1 MNARSL
7 TLVAAFAILVCGALI
22 RIFVGAGFQGF
33 GFDEA
38 LYRRY
43 TLELDARGFS
53 GYPAL
58 CQRYLAAQRQPGAR
72 AELPPTRFLYILTT
86 WTAKRL
92 TFGDAPPATA
102 STPDAKNRDP
112 VLVSLKRVSLFFSI
126 FGVALVGIA
135 AWRML
140 GPPVGLGAMALAA
153 AAPLSI
159 HMGAHA
165 LVDGFF
171 AFWATLCLWLL
182 WENLQRPNHR
192 ALSLCLAVSLA
203 LMVVAKENA
212 AFVYAALLALCPAT
226 RRAGLGAISRP
237 LIIALIAGPLTGV
250 AILIALAGGI
260 DAFVSIYAT
269 FVEKAQ
275 SLPNAIA
282 TQDGPWHR
290 YLVELLLLD
299 PLVFLLALWAAF
311 TLPAQ
316 HAAHRYLLIFFAVT
330 YAFMASV
337 RYGMN
342 LRFTTIWLLP
352 LCAPAAAQ
360 IIALCTH
367 AERRTLIAT
376 IAVFALVCG
385 ASLRQY
391 RIFFIDAA
399 LYEITPAQL
408 LRATNMLKDTPRR

>member
-1 MNARSL
+1 MNKPL
-7 TLVAAFAILVCGALI
+7 LAAALGIFICGALI
-22 RIFVGAGFQGF
+22 RIFTGAGFQGF

-43 TLELDARGFS
+43 TLELDARGFA
-53 GYPAL
+53 GYPAI
-58 CQRYLAAQRQPGAR
+58 CQRYLAAQRQPSAK
-72 AELPPTRFLYILTT
+72 AELPPTRFLYILTA
-86 WTAKRL
+86 WAAKRL
-92 TFGDAPPATA
+92 AFGDAPPATA
-102 STPDAKNRDP
+102 STSDAKNRDP
-112 VLVSLKRVSLFFSI
+112 VLVSLKRVSLWFSI
-126 FGVALVGIA
+126 LSVGLVGIA

-171 AFWATLCLWLL
+171 AFWATLSLWLV
-182 WENLQRPNHR
+182 WENLQRPHHH
-192 ALSLCLAVSLA
+192 ALSLCLALTLA

-212 AFVYAALLALCPAT
+212 AFVHAALLVLCSV
-226 RRAGLGAISRP
+226 SRWARIGTVSSP
-237 LIIALIAGPLTGV
+237 LVIALVAGPLAGL
-250 AILIALAGGI
+250 AILVALSGGLG
-260 DAFVSIYAT
+260 AFVSIYST

-352 LCAPAAAQ
+352 LSALTAAQ
-360 IIALCTH
+360 ILAICSRAGRRASIA
-367 AERRTLIAT
+367 A

-408 LRATNMLKDTPRR
+408 LRATNMLKDNPRR